1 MGSMDEQSL
10 FDSYDNQKVPSG
22 KPPKLSDEPWKKRPL
37 DPDFDDFHIPPKR
50 TALFEEAKPDIH
62 ENVDDKRVIVPA
74 GKRRPPVTPDGMISF
89 ILLFFL
95 SVFPINPPITESS
108 SPALHFRVCSAFF
121 YRYMVYEEYNL
132 SRGLIG
138 VSVH

>member
-62 ENVDDKRVIVPA
+62 DNVDDKRVIVPA
-74 GKRRPPVTPDGMISF
+74 GKRRPPVTPDGDDFFYSF
-89 ILLFFL
+89 ILSFCVPHKSPDHRIIQPGFTFSGLF
-95 SVFPINPPITESS
+95 SVLLPI
-108 SPALHFRVCSAFF
+108 H
-121 YRYMVYEEYNL
+121 
-132 SRGLIG
+132 G
-138 VSVH
+138 VRRI